1 MRLCLDTVVG
11 KTDGT
16 PPGVV
21 IYHVRQPGQDFVE
34 GSGEMNNVPR
44 YRSWRFLYPGLDAP
58 EDQAGLRFA
67 ANGGI
72 DMVQYNDSIRQAILL
87 LFSTR
92 PGERVMRPD
101 YGCDIHRLVFSP
113 NDDTTAGLAIYYVQ
127 RALDRW
133 EPRVEVLRLD
143 AGRDTEAPERL
154 NVTLQYRVR
163 VTRHTELLSF
173 SVNLAE
179 G

>member
-1 MRLCLDTVVG
+1 
-11 KTDGT
+11 
-16 PPGVV
+16 
-21 IYHVRQPGQDFVE
+21 
-34 GSGEMNNVPR
+34 MNNVSR
-44 YRSWRFLYPGLDAP
+44 YRSWRFLYPGLDVP
-58 EDQAGLRFA
+58 EDQAGMRFA
-67 ANGGI
+67 ANGGV
-72 DMVQYNDSIRQAILL
+72 DMVQYNDSIRQALLL

-133 EPRVEVLRLD
+133 EPRIQVLRLD
-143 AGRDTEAPERL
+143 AGRDAEAPERL

-163 VTRHTELLSF
+163 ATRHIELLSF
-173 SVNLAE
+173 SVNLVE